1 MDEHRR
7 LETGSWREQLM
18 LTLTH
23 WGAIFGGVIAIG
35 VTIRALAFDFVDV
48 SHPAF
53 AAMFVGYGAI
63 VALRLLPGLPYH
75 VRAVTLSAACFI
87 AAGGAILLRG
97 LAPAPVLLV
106 GLGVLIAALF
116 LGRAGMLGGLLLAGA
131 IVAIVGRPEP
141 PEAFN
146 PWSNAIDVVCVA
158 GVLTVLVQFV
168 VSRLERSLEHSSQ
181 ALERLQSEQALRE
194 HAQDQLTRAQATLQQ
209 TQKLDAVGRL
219 TGGVAHDFNNTLQV
233 VLGWTE
239 LLRSE
244 THPQQ
249 IQDGIEQIR
258 ASAERSRG
266 LTRQLL
272 AFSRPELNQP
282 TRVELHAFLP
292 ALVKSYRRLL
302 PDDISIVART
312 VDGLAILM
320 DEGHLSQVLLNI
332 VLNARDAMP
341 AGGTIA
347 VIAKF
352 IPRAELPSMAD
363 GFDNGAVEI
372 EVTDTGTGMDEETR
386 SRVFEPFF
394 TTKGKRGTGLG
405 LSTAY
410 GVVQLA
416 RGVVDIHSERGKGT
430 SVRLF
435 FPPLRGSADAQ
446 PAGRPPSLPS
456 VEQAVL
462 LAEDDSG
469 VRTTLARAL
478 RQAGHRVVEV
488 SDVEAGRV
496 VVRARGAE
504 FDVLVTD
511 GIMPGG
517 STRQL
522 IDDFLMARPDG
533 RVVVC
538 SGYIDDELSIRDL
551 GEQTFEFVQKPF
563 SPSELVA
570 RLASPSAQSRKVTV
584 PADR

>member
-1 MDEHRR
+1 
-7 LETGSWREQLM
+7 
-18 LTLTH
+18 
-23 WGAIFGGVIAIG
+23 
-35 VTIRALAFDFVDV
+35 
-48 SHPAF
+48 
-53 AAMFVGYGAI
+53 
-63 VALRLLPGLPYH
+63 
-75 VRAVTLSAACFI
+75 
-87 AAGGAILLRG
+87 
-97 LAPAPVLLV
+97 
-106 GLGVLIAALF
+106 
-116 LGRAGMLGGLLLAGA
+116 
-131 IVAIVGRPEP
+131 
-141 PEAFN
+141 
-146 PWSNAIDVVCVA
+146 
-158 GVLTVLVQFV
+158 
-168 VSRLERSLEHSSQ
+168 
-181 ALERLQSEQALRE
+181 
-194 HAQDQLTRAQATLQQ
+194 
-209 TQKLDAVGRL
+209 
-219 TGGVAHDFNNTLQV
+219 
-233 VLGWTE
+233 
-239 LLRSE
+239 
-244 THPQQ
+244 
-249 IQDGIEQIR
+249 
-258 ASAERSRG
+258 
-266 LTRQLL
+266 
-272 AFSRPELNQP
+272 
-282 TRVELHAFLP
+282 
-292 ALVKSYRRLL
+292 
-302 PDDISIVART
+302 
-312 VDGLAILM
+312 
-320 DEGHLSQVLLNI
+320 
-332 VLNARDAMP
+332 
-341 AGGTIA
+341 
-347 VIAKF
+347 
-352 IPRAELPSMAD
+352 MAD
-363 GFDNGAVEI
+363 RFDNGAVEI

-405 LSTAY
+405 LATAY

-496 VVRARGAE
+496 VVRERGAE

-570 RLASPSAQSRKVTV
+570 RLASAGAQPRKVTV